1 MMSLQKQRRV
11 EEICEI
17 HGLDY
22 SNPDHKQTIELI
34 LQDEFPLEVDTV
46 QETEEY
52 TTTEETSDN
61 EEYPLYPIAFA
72 LLTVFGL
79 AIAYVDGAVKE
90 PQFWTTFK
98 YTYLYCYSSTLTVY
112 FLSCLNKKQEPV
124 DAFFKC
130 AFWSLFIAVPI
141 FFVVFAFVIWI
152 LFPQY
157 LFILVILMI
166 LGVAKLFGIN
176 LFSGGALLSA
186 FNSDSSSS
194 TSQNYSSSP
203 RDYKPKASVN
213 NPTKPPKRKSGVMKL
228 QRFQG
233 SNWIDVERSSGSS
246 AYLSLSRREEI
257 EKKGDMYNKRTRKY
271 RIVDEDGNSQD

>member
-61 EEYPLYPIAFA
+61 EEYPLYPIALA
-72 LLTVFGL
+72 LLVVFGL

-90 PQFWTTFK
+90 PQFLTTFK

-112 FLSCLNKKQEPV
+112 FLSCLNKKQESV

-141 FFVVFAFVIWI
+141 FFIMFAFVMWI

-157 LFILVILMI
+157 LFILVILII

-186 FNSDSSSS
+186 FNTDSSSS
-194 TSQNYSSSP
+194 TSQSYSSSP
-203 RDYKPKASVN
+203 RDYKPKTSVK
-213 NPTKPPKRKSGVMKL
+213 NPTEQPKRKSGVKKL

-233 SNWIDVERSSGSS
+233 SNWIDVAQARNNGY
-246 AYLSLSRREEI
+246 ALMDRRREI
-257 EKKGDMYNKRTRKY
+257 EKKGDMYNNRTRKY